1 MTVTGREE
9 LFQEIS
15 FIGYYFHWTEEQVL
29 RLPCLS
35 RRRYCDEINRINRK
49 VNGEKSLFSP

>member
-15 FIGYYFHWTEEQVL
+15 FISYYFHWTEENIL
-29 RLPCLS
+29 AMPCLS
-35 RRRYCDEINRINRK
+35 RKRYCREISRINRNI
-49 VNGEKSLFSP
+49 NGEKNLFSL

>member
-9 LFQEIS
+9 LFQEIA

-29 RLPCLS
+29 EMPCLS
-35 RRRYCDEINRINRK
+35 RRKYCEEINRINKR
-49 VNGEKSLFSP
+49 VNGENNLFTP